1 MYLYIERKDIAMRRR
16 TFIQTLPLAAAG
28 SAAALKSNATGL
40 SQNGSGETSD
50 LPKFQPTGAE
60 QFIRPDVHAGD
71 RPSGASFATRSPALG
86 LNGAAG
92 TAHPLATQT
101 AIAILKR
108 GGSAV
113 DAAVAA
119 NAVLGFVEPTSS
131 GLGGD
136 CFAFVWDPEAGRLLG
151 MASSGRSPKL
161 LSLATV
167 RSRAVNGHIPSVGAV
182 SVSTPGA
189 LDGWWTLHQ
198 RYGKLKWAE
207 LFEPAIA
214 ACEAGDPTPQII
226 GYYLKRNL
234 EFFEHAGSAIEE
246 TANAMKTYK
255 LPSGVAPNEYDVRRN
270 PDLARTYQMIASG
283 GRDAFY
289 DGPIAQTI
297 DAYFKRI
304 GGWLSV
310 DDLRERHAEW
320 VEPLVT
326 KYRGV
331 DVYGMPANTQGLA
344 TLQMLSMIE
353 QFDMR
358 GYGFQSPQSLQVQIE
373 AKRLAYEDRARYYA
387 DPHFAKIPIEWL
399 NSKEYAKQ
407 RAKLIRL
414 NAINDHVAPGR
425 APSHGDTTY
434 FTTADKDG
442 MMVSMI
448 QSNFRGMG
456 SGLVADGLGFMF
468 QDRGQLFSLEDGHPN
483 IYAPGK
489 RPFQTIIPGFASKDG
504 LPWLSFGV
512 MGGDMQPQGQTQISL
527 NRVDYGL
534 DVQAAADSPRW
545 HHEGSSQTMGEDR
558 AGLGPRGLLRLEA
571 GVPAATRKA
580 LADLGWPMGESDGG
594 FGRYECIELRKQ
606 GADRVYAAGS
616 EMRADAVALAY

>member
-1 MYLYIERKDIAMRRR
+1 MRRR
-16 TFIQTLPLAAAG
+16 TFIQTLPMAAAA
-28 SAAALKSNATGL
+28 SAAAVTGDATGFA
-40 SQNGSGETSD
+40 QSGEAATTAE
-50 LPKFQPTGAE
+50 LPKFQPAGAE
-60 QFIRPDVHAGD
+60 RFIRPDVHAGD

-101 AIAILKR
+101 AIEMLKR

-119 NAVLGFVEPTSS
+119 NAVLGFVEPVSS

-136 CFAFVWDPEAGRLLG
+136 CFAFVWDPTAGKLMG
-151 MASSGRSPKL
+151 MASSGRSPKS
-161 LSLATV
+161 LSLSTV
-167 RSRAVNGHIPSVGAV
+167 RAHAVNGHIPALGAV
-182 SVSTPGA
+182 SVSVPGA

-207 LFEPAIA
+207 LFEPAIH

-226 GYYLKRNL
+226 GYYIKRNMAAFL
-234 EFFEHAGSAIEE
+234 RPNSGVEE
-246 TANAMKTYK
+246 TANAVDTYM
-255 LPSGVAPNEYDVRRN
+255 PGGVSPNEYDVRRN
-270 PDLARTYQMIASG
+270 RDLAHTYRMIAEG
-283 GRDAFY
+283 GRDVFY

-304 GGWLSV
+304 GGWLSAE
-310 DDLRERHAEW
+310 DLREHHAEW

-326 KYRGV
+326 TYRGAS
-331 DVYGMPANTQGLA
+331 VYGMPANTQGLS
-344 TLQMLSMIE
+344 TLQMLNIIE
-353 QFDMR
+353 NFDIR
-358 GYGFQSPQSLQVQIE
+358 GYGFQSPQSLQVAIE

-399 NSKEYAKQ
+399 ISKEYAKE

-414 NAINDHVAPGR
+414 DRINEHVDPGQ
-425 APSHGDTTY
+425 APSQGDTTY

-442 MMVSMI
+442 MMVS
-448 QSNFRGMG
+448 NFRGMG
-456 SGLVADGLGFMF
+456 SGLVADHLGFMF
-468 QDRGQLFSLEDGHPN
+468 QDRGQLFSLQDGNPN

-489 RPFQTIIPGFASKDG
+489 RPFQTIIPGFAARDG
-504 LPWLSFGV
+504 KPWISFGV
-512 MGGDMQPQGQTQISL
+512 MGGDMQPQGQTQIVL

-545 HHEGSSQTMGEDR
+545 HHEGSSQSMGEDT

-571 GVPAATRKA
+571 GIPSDTRKA
-580 LADLGWPMGESDGG
+580 LIELGWPTGASDGG
-594 FGRYECIELRKQ
+594 FGRYEGIELRHQ
-606 GADRVYAAGS
+606 GGDRVYAAGS
-616 EMRADAVALAY
+616 EMRCDAVALAY

>member
-1 MYLYIERKDIAMRRR
+1 MRRR
-16 TFIQTLPLAAAG
+16 TFIQTLPLAAAA
-28 SAAALKSNATGL
+28 SAATMQSHGTGL
-40 SQNGSGETSD
+40 GKSGSGEASD
-50 LPKFQPTGAE
+50 LPRFQPAGAE
-60 QFIRPDVHAGD
+60 KFIRPDVHTGD

-92 TAHPLATQT
+92 TAHPLATLT
-101 AIAILKR
+101 AITMLKR

-136 CFAFVWDPEAGRLLG
+136 CFAFVWDPKANKLAG
-151 MASSGRSPKL
+151 MASSGRSPRS

-167 RSRAVNGHIPSVGAV
+167 RSRAVNGHIPPVGAV

-189 LDGWWTLHQ
+189 LDGWWALHQ
-198 RYGKLKWAE
+198 RYGKLNWAE

-226 GYYLKRNL
+226 GYYIKRNL
-234 EFFEHAGSAIEE
+234 EFFERAGPAIEE
-246 TANAMKTYK
+246 TANAMKTYM
-255 LPSGVAPNEYDVRRN
+255 LPSGVAPGEYDVRRN
-270 PDLARTYQMIASG
+270 PDLARTYQLIAAG

-304 GGWLSV
+304 GGWLSA
-310 DDLRERHAEW
+310 DDLREHHAEW

-344 TLQMLSMIE
+344 TLQMLNMIE
-353 QFDMR
+353 NFDMR
-358 GYGFQSPQSLQVQIE
+358 GYGFQSPQVLQVQIE

-399 NSKEYAKQ
+399 NSKEYAKE

-414 NAINDHVAPGR
+414 DQINDHVMPGQAPN
-425 APSHGDTTY
+425 HGDTTY
-434 FTTADKDG
+434 FTTADSSG

-468 QDRGQLFSLEDGHPN
+468 QDRGQLFSLRDGHPN

-504 LPWLSFGV
+504 VPWFSFGV
-512 MGGDMQPQGQTQISL
+512 MGGDMQPQGQTQIIL
-527 NRVDYGL
+527 NRVDFGL
-534 DVQAAADSPRW
+534 DVQGAADSPRW
-545 HHEGSSQTMGEDR
+545 HHEGSSQSMGEDQP
-558 AGLGPRGLLRLEA
+558 GLGPRGLLRLEA

-580 LADLGWPMGESDGG
+580 LTDLGWPMGESDGG
-594 FGRYECIELRKQ
+594 FGRYECIELRRQ
-606 GADRVYAAGS
+606 GGIRVYAAGS
-616 EMRADAVALAY
+616 EMRCDAVALAY